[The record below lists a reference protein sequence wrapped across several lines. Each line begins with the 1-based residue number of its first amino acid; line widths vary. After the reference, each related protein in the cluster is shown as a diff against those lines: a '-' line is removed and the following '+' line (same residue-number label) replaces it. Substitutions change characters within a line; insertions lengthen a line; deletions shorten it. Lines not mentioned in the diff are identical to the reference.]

1 MILYIIR
8 HAWAAD
14 PSEPAWS
21 DDRRRPLTEEGR
33 KRFAAMVK
41 KLAGRGFAP
50 ERIATSP
57 LVRCVQTSQ
66 IIAELLDDPE
76 MVISLDALA
85 PESSLG
91 ELVTWTNRECKGC
104 RQVAWVGHAP
114 DVGEMTG
121 ALISGSRALVHFP
134 KGAIAAVEFDGPVQ
148 PRAGELQW
156 LVSAKV
162 LNC

>member
-14 PSEPAWS
+14 PGDPRWL
-21 DDRRRPLTEEGR
+21 DDRQRPLTEEGR
-33 KRFAAMVK
+33 KRFAEVVR

-66 IIAELLDDPE
+66 IIAEALGDSDTI
-76 MVISLDALA
+76 VQQNALA
-85 PESSLG
+85 PESNLG
-91 ELVTWTNRECKGC
+91 ELVTWTNREWGKC

-121 ALISGSRALVHFP
+121 ALISGSRASIRFS
-134 KGAIAAVEFDGPVQ
+134 KGAVAAIEFEGPVQ

-156 LVSAKV
+156 LVSAKL